1 MGRKVQSRQALQSSP
16 LTFRNSIDMCLN
28 KVRWGGWFRA
38 AHTPAG
44 TSFQVLQQSSWGM
57 ESKLSGLFGGSH
69 ELWGVAKESRLS
81 EVRGEDLTSS
91 PGSRQPVYSSR
102 NNSNRMC
109 HNMQRAPSLTV
120 CTPGNCARQGSSATE
135 QKRLHTVLILV
146 ALNSLFFRF
155 FAFLLS
161 GFSHFFRFLIY
172 FAKPCPPGVCPLQLI
187 LVCHPEA
194 CF

>member
-1 MGRKVQSRQALQSSP
+1 MIHGQEGPISSGSPKLSPYLSEFHRHVFKQSP
-16 LTFRNSIDMCLN
+16 L
-28 KVRWGGWFRA
+28 GGWFRA

-69 ELWGVAKESRLS
+69 ELWGVAKKSRLS

-109 HNMQRAPSLTV
+109 HNMQRARLLLYVPPAIV
-120 CTPGNCARQGSSATE
+120 QGRGRVPQSRSACI
-135 QKRLHTVLILV
+135 Q
-146 ALNSLFFRF
+146 
-155 FAFLLS
+155 
-161 GFSHFFRFLIY
+161 Y
-172 FAKPCPPGVCPLQLI
+172 
-187 LVCHPEA
+187 
-194 CF
+194 